1 VKYDFKINKT
11 TAPKVKPDPDTLKFG
26 RAFTDHMFVMEYE
39 TGKGWFNGRIEP
51 YGPLSLDPAAAVF
64 HYGQEMF
71 EGMKAYKTLDGRVL
85 LFRPYMNAERARAS
99 NIRMCM
105 PDFEADMFVEAVK
118 TIVSVERDWI
128 PDKAGTS
135 LYIRPF
141 IIADD
146 PFLGVHAAD
155 HFVFVIICSPVGS
168 YYSTPGG
175 GLAATSIYVEREYV
189 RSAVGG
195 VGFAK
200 VGGNYGASLKAQ
212 TKANAMGCEQ
222 VLWLDAIEHSYVE
235 EIGTSNAFFV
245 IEDEVI
251 TAPLLGTI
259 LPGVTRASVIE
270 LLKKWGVKIS
280 ERRLRIDDV
289 IKAAEDG
296 SLKEVFASGTAAV
309 ISPVGRLMFGD
320 SILSPDGSMTAES
333 SVAIS
338 GGRVGELAKKLY
350 DAIYGIQTGGVTD
363 DMGWTEEVCKS
374 SLQNKELSAPEADG
388 N

>member
-1 VKYDFKINKT
+1 MKYSFDIQKT
-11 TAPKVKPDPDTLKFG
+11 GSPKAKPDPDTLKFG
-26 RAFTDHMFVMEYE
+26 KEFTDHMFVMEYQ
-39 TGKGWFNGRIEP
+39 TGKGWHDGRVVP

-71 EGMKAYKTLDGRVL
+71 EGMKAYRTSDGRVL
-85 LFRPYMNAERARAS
+85 LFRPYKNAERALAS

-105 PDFEADMFVEAVK
+105 PEFETEMFVEAVK
-118 TIVSVERDWI
+118 TLVNVERGWI
-128 PDKAGTS
+128 PEKPGTS

-155 HFVFVIICSPVGS
+155 HYIFVIICSPVGS
-168 YYSTPGG
+168 YYNTPGG
-175 GLAATSIYVEREYV
+175 GLAPTSIYVEREYV
-189 RSAVGG
+189 RAAVGG

-200 VGGNYGASLKAQ
+200 VGGNYAASLKAQ

-222 VLWLDAIEHSYVE
+222 VLWLDAVEHSYVE
-235 EIGTSNAFFV
+235 EIGTSNAFFM
-245 IEDEVI
+245 IGDEVI

-289 IKAAEDG
+289 IKAANDG

-309 ISPVGRLMFGD
+309 ISPVGRLVFGD
-320 SILSPDGSMTAES
+320 SMEDGLT
-333 SVAIS
+333 IGS
-338 GGRVGELAKKLY
+338 GGVGEHAQRLY
-350 DAIYGIQTGGVTD
+350 DTLYGIQTGGLKD
-363 DMGWTEEVCKS
+363 DMGWTLEV
-374 SLQNKELSAPEADG
+374 N
-388 N
+388 